1 MRLRQALRIIAT
13 NEDRNKQRF
22 IYPKNIL
29 EIEIRIRVLT
39 RNAGLKA
46 EQGRIS
52 ASNRLTER
60 AQLWERILKTDAQ
73 NRRRLTI

>member
-29 EIEIRIRVLT
+29 EIEIRIKVLS
-39 RNAGLKA
+39 RNAKIKA
-46 EQGRIS
+46 EKGRIS
-52 ASNRLTER
+52 ASNRLMER
-60 AQLWERILKTDAQ
+60 SQLWERILKTDAQ